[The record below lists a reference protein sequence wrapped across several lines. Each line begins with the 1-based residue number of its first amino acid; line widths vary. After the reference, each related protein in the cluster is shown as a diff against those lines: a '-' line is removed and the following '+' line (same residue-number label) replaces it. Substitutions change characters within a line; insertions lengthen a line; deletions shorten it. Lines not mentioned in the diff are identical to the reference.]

1 MREGREDERA
11 GRGGLMG
18 GIITQRKEKG
28 DEVKIIA
35 KNEFFWDNLWISG
48 TYDYFSEDLMTFC

>member
-11 GRGGLMG
+11 GRRRLMG

-35 KNEFFWDNLWISG
+35 KNEFLGDNLWISG